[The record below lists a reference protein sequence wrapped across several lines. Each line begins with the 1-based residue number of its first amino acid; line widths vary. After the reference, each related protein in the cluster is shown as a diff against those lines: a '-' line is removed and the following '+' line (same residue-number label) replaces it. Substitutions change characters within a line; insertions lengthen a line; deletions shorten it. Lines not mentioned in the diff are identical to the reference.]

1 MKNGIPESSC
11 SALPVLSEPNP
22 VGSSQVPVLHSE
34 RAHSKISP
42 SRLKSLEL
50 CPGFLDDPNREVH
63 AITLQGTKCHEALD
77 SGVFNGLTEEETQWV
92 KMCYEYTAEL
102 GLGCSGGFNE
112 VRLEIL
118 DGIWGFADKVMLAG
132 TAAHLVDY
140 KFGANSQEDVAT
152 NPAAQAYVL
161 GMFQKWP
168 DLDTIHVHYLYPRR
182 EEISKHTY
190 TRKDVPM
197 IRLRIQT
204 IVDRVRLANA
214 AMSLPEQSEQ
224 LTPIPDNCQW
234 CARKATCSA
243 LHRMVLPLAT
253 RYAGRHDISLVEP
266 DFSMVKSPEQW
277 AALLPYAP
285 VLEQMSDSIKRH
297 ALEFREQTG
306 QEIPGYELRSRQGKK
321 KIINADVAYKV
332 ASEFGV
338 THDQFMRCV
347 DVSAKQLT
355 DVVKENA
362 SRGDKAKVA
371 GAMESSL
378 RDAGVLE
385 SGGETFFL
393 ARSRQ

>member
-1 MKNGIPESSC
+1 MKTID
-11 SALPVLSEPNP
+11 
-22 VGSSQVPVLHSE
+22 HSTRE
-34 RAHSKISP
+34 HSRISP
-42 SRLKSLEL
+42 SKLKALEL
-50 CPGFLDDPNREVH
+50 CPGFLDDPSREVH
-63 AITLQGTKCHEALD
+63 PITEQGTRCHTALD
-77 SGVFNGLTEEETQWV
+77 SGDDSNLTDEERGWVRMCRDYGHGLDYGNWDS
-92 KMCYEYTAEL
+92 AW
-102 GLGCSGGFNE
+102 NE
-112 VRLEIL
+112 VRLDIL
-118 DGIWGFADKVMLAG
+118 DGIWGYADKIILLRSC

-204 IVDRVRLANA
+204 IVDRVKALEHTGDRNPL
-214 AMSLPEQSEQ
+214 
-224 LTPIPDNCQW
+224 PDNCQW
-234 CARKATCSA
+234 CARKATCTA

-253 RYAGRHDISLVEP
+253 RYAGKHDISLVQP
-266 DFSMVKSPEQW
+266 DFSAISRPEDW
-277 AALLPYAP
+277 AKLLPYTS
-285 VLEQMSDSIKRH
+285 VLEQMADSIKRH

-355 DVVKENA
+355 DAVKENA

-393 ARSRQ
+393 ARSRA